1 MGLKDVIRKAGE
13 KLKNITGIG
22 KSGQEVRQV
31 LTLPDEMTEYMIE
44 QQKEHRHIGIDL
56 AAAED
61 LTAYI
66 KQDEVT
72 KGAGSGKEPQA
83 EENTQEAK
91 KGQEAAKTEATASLQ
106 ELLETLDEEKRKEM
120 QEALAECA
128 DKMGIAAEELME
140 RVEKAAAV
148 MTAAFKAIRDAMM
161 KAAPVIQGWLKEYYD
176 SMSGLDKWQRTKL
189 EMPNNERRRKKLP
202 MVRRQA
208 HLRNL
213 RNQRKRKKK

>member
-31 LTLPDEMTEYMIE
+31 LKLPDEMTEYTIE
-44 QQKEHRHIGIDL
+44 RQKKRRHIGIDL

-66 KQDEVT
+66 KQDEAT
-72 KGAGSGKEPQA
+72 KGAGSEKEPQA
-83 EENTQEAK
+83 EENTQEAE

-106 ELLETLDEEKRKEM
+106 ELLETLDEEKWKEM

-128 DKMGIAAEELME
+128 DKMGITAEELMK

-161 KAAPVIQGWLKEYYD
+161 KAAPVIRDWLKEYYD
-176 SMSGLDKWQRTKL
+176 SMSGLDKWQRMKL

>member
-22 KSGQEVRQV
+22 KSGQEVRHV

-44 QQKEHRHIGIDL
+44 QQKKHRHIGIDL

-66 KQDEVT
+66 KRDEVT
-72 KGAGSGKEPQA
+72 EGAGSEKRAAGRG
-83 EENTQEAK
+83 NTQEAE

-128 DKMGIAAEELME
+128 DKMGIAAEELVE
-140 RVEKAAAV
+140 RLEKAAAV
-148 MTAAFKAIRDAMM
+148 MTAAFKKIRDAMM
-161 KAAPVIQGWLKEYYD
+161 KVAPVIRGWLKEYYD
-176 SMSGLDKWQRTKL
+176 SMSGLDKWQRMKL

>member
-44 QQKEHRHIGIDL
+44 QQKEHRYIGIDL

-72 KGAGSGKEPQA
+72 KGAGSEKEPQA
-83 EENTQEAK
+83 EENTQEAE

-128 DKMGIAAEELME
+128 DKMGIAAEEL
-140 RVEKAAAV
+140 
-148 MTAAFKAIRDAMM
+148 
-161 KAAPVIQGWLKEYYD
+161 KEYYD
-176 SMSGLDKWQRTKL
+176 SMSGLDKWQRMKL

>member
-1 MGLKDVIRKAGE
+1 MGLKDVIIKAGE

-31 LTLPDEMTEYMIE
+31 LKLPDEMTEYMIE
-44 QQKEHRHIGIDL
+44 RQKKRRHIGIDL

-66 KQDEVT
+66 KQDEAT
-72 KGAGSGKEPQA
+72 KGAGSEKEPQA
-83 EENTQEAK
+83 EENTQEAE

-128 DKMGIAAEELME
+128 DKMGITAEELMK

-161 KAAPVIQGWLKEYYD
+161 KAAQVIRDWLKEYYD
-176 SMSGLDKWQRTKL
+176 SMSGLDKWQRMKL

>member
-13 KLKNITGIG
+13 KLKNITGIR

-44 QQKEHRHIGIDL
+44 QQKRHRHIGIDL

-72 KGAGSGKEPQA
+72 KGAGSG
-83 EENTQEAK
+83 

-128 DKMGIAAEELME
+128 DKMGITAEELME

-176 SMSGLDKWQRTKL
+176 SMSGLDKWQRMKL